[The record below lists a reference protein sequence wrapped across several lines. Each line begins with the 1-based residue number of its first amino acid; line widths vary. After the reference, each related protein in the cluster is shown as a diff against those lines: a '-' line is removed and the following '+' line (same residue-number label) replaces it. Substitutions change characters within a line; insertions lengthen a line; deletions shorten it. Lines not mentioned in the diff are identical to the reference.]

1 MTTTNLHPGFRLILP
16 YLRPIENLIL
26 DPEISEIMLN
36 SPTEIFIE
44 KEGVI
49 EKVQG
54 VTIPNDQ
61 LRVAVQNIARSLG
74 DDISEEKPILDS
86 RLPDGSRIAAV
97 LPPCSIHGITLTIR
111 KFNTRSFTIEDLTR
125 IGTITEAMATYL
137 QNAIIRRKNIL
148 IGGGT
153 GTGKTTLLNI
163 VADFIPDED
172 RLVVIEDTAEIH
184 IRKPNLVRF
193 EARRQQGPKIPA
205 VTIRDLL
212 KASLRHRPE
221 RTILGEIRGEEAFDL
236 LQALN
241 TGHSGSI
248 STIHANSAAQALSRL
263 AVVSC
268 KAELSCRIKRSKPAL
283 PIQFICSFTSSAG
296 TPGAI
301 STRSLLS
308 RAIPRLRTRTSS
320 KPSSIAIKAIRLV
333 NQIHDRTLDES
344 QKLTDGTFASSYHR
358 RMGLIKAS
366 KKRTEPRQ
374 SVQEKNRTATYDAC
388 LVLTDKLK
396 VRLEFS
402 SQKGQQIRA

>member
-1 MTTTNLHPGFRLILP
+1 MNAANIHPGFRLILP
-16 YLRPIENLIL
+16 YLRQIENLIL

-44 KEGVI
+44 RQGVI

-111 KFNTRSFTIEDLTR
+111 KFNTRSFTIDDLIR

-137 QNAIIRRKNIL
+137 RKAILNRKNIL
-148 IGGGT
+148 ISGGT

-163 VADFIPDED
+163 LADFIPDED

-184 IRKPNLVRF
+184 IRKSNLVRF
-193 EARRQQGPKIPA
+193 EARRQQGPRIPA
-205 VTIRDLL
+205 VSIRDLL

-241 TGHSGSI
+241 TGHSGSL
-248 STIHANSAAQALSRL
+248 STIYANSATQALSRL
-263 AVVSC
+263 ANCVLQSGI
-268 KAELSCRIKRSKPAL
+268 ELPYR
-283 PIQFICSFTSSAG
+283 
-296 TPGAI
+296 
-301 STRSLLS
+301 
-308 RAIPRLRTRTSS
+308 
-320 KPSSIAIKAIRLV
+320 AIKANIADSIHTLV
-333 NQIHDRTLDES
+333 HIDRRHAKRFVSEILE
-344 QKLTDGTFASSYHR
+344 LSSYSPAEDR
-358 RMGLIKAS
+358 YALTAVYQ
-366 KKRTEPRQ
+366 T
-374 SVQEKNRTATYDAC
+374 QEVKETRP
-388 LVLTDKLK
+388 
-396 VRLEFS
+396 
-402 SQKGQQIRA
+402 